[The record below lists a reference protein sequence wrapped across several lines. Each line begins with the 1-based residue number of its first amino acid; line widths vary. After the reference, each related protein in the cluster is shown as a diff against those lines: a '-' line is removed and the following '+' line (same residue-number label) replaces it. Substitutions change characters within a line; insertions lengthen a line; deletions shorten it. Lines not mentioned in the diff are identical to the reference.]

1 MADNNSTVQFKADI
15 SQLRAAM
22 QQAQRQVRL
31 ASSEFQKVASGLDDW
46 SKSEVGLEA
55 KLKQLN
61 TTLDAQKKKADL
73 ARKELEE
80 TKKVY
85 GENAAETDRARE
97 KLNRYEAA
105 VNSTEKELDH
115 YESELK
121 DCKEQTGKFADETDD
136 LEDATQKASDGFTV
150 MKGALASLV
159 ADGFR
164 LAISAA
170 KDFAKET
177 LTVGMNFEQGMAQV
191 SAVSGATGDE
201 LDALTAKAKEM
212 GAKTKFSATESA
224 EAFNYMAMAG
234 WETEDMING
243 IEGVMSLAAASG
255 EDLATTSDIVT
266 DALTAMGYAA
276 GDSGH
281 LADVMAA
288 ASSNANTNVGLMG
301 KTFQYAAPIVGAL
314 GYSMEDTAVAIGLM
328 ANAGIK
334 GDKAG
339 TALRAVLT
347 RLSAPPKDCAEALDH
362 LGISLKDSEGN
373 MKSLDEV
380 MADLRSRFSTFNET
394 QKTAYAKA
402 IAGQNAMS
410 GLLAIVNAAPEDY
423 AKLTDAVRESEGAA
437 ASMADT
443 MNDTVEGQLTLLKS
457 QIEGVQIQIYERLVP
472 YLKKGVDTISE
483 SISAIDWDVV
493 GDKLG
498 NFASKAIDLFVKI
511 VENADGIVDILK
523 AIGISLG
530 TAFVISKVLAFAG
543 TISTLFKTFQALKT
557 ATDVATSS
565 QLLLNAAQAA
575 TPIGMVVAGVAAL
588 GAGLVYLASKNK
600 EAAESTQV
608 LTDFEEEQINK
619 INDMKAAYDEMNA
632 ARNESIKSI
641 ESEYGYYQE
650 LKDELDTLVDA
661 NGNVK
666 AGYEDRVDFI
676 LNTLNQACGTEMALI
691 DGVIEN
697 YNEERDSLEKLIEA
711 KKAEAVLRASEE
723 SYTAAIQNR
732 QDALQNLTTAQGIYK
747 QNVSDMNAAE
757 KAYNDMLSMTT
768 EEYAKLNN
776 LEYDMG
782 AASQQL
788 KNDQEELKQK
798 FIESK
803 AAVGESRVAMGNA
816 QKTYDGYMTTIQNY
830 EGLSAAIISGDASKI
845 ATALTDMEYN
855 FQTAETST
863 KESLERQV
871 ENYEANL
878 ASLEEAIRSGTPG
891 VTQEMVDQAEAMVK
905 AAKEELDKAPD
916 DFADTLG
923 KAGEKGAKAIGSDAN
938 KKTATASGK
947 AIRDSATGGMAPDG
961 TETTAGNNLV
971 DGYIN
976 AMKGRYGDVNT
987 AGQGL
992 SKSGVSGVNEGQES
1006 NSPSKATYRSG
1017 EYFGQGFIN
1026 GMESKKNDIWNK
1038 AVSLAKKA
1046 IEGLKAGQK
1055 EGSPSK
1061 ITFQSGVYFTQG
1073 YINGIV
1079 SMQGKLNATVK
1090 SMVKTVTSELLKM
1103 SNFDFSAVAESASE
1117 AYSNAL
1123 TKKFDYTMNRASY
1136 ENDQKIKEF
1145 DKTIS
1150 DYETNQKKDSAKLQS
1165 TSNKKIKTIEKK
1177 RDKTVN
1183 SLQKKLDALDSK
1195 KENAAERKKLQNK
1208 IKAAKAKATKQINA
1222 EKAATKKQIENSDK
1236 GYEKLINAEKKKQE
1250 AYKEASSAFLSAYS
1264 DAMQEYQSKAQ
1275 KLIDDTIG
1283 GITDKYNERYD
1294 ELIGKQNN
1302 LIEKLKSAGDLF
1314 NISGA
1319 GVMTIND
1326 IQEQTRQIREYTEK
1340 LRRIKEK
1347 VSSELFD
1354 EIVSYDMK
1362 EGSAFMERLLAMSAD
1377 ELDAYNKAYT
1387 EKMEAA
1393 QEAGESIYKADF
1405 EQLSKDYKNDINK
1418 AFKDIDKQLTEL
1430 GKQAMQGFVNG
1441 LTSDTDYLSKN
1452 VQTYIKSMLS
1462 TFEKELKISSPSK
1475 VTYKLG
1481 DFTGEGFVNGFKNTI
1496 NEAKKTAM
1504 EMAQSMATPLD
1515 DVVNN
1520 IGNMKASVNGAGSS
1534 TSQTTVVNN
1543 YYFTQNNT
1551 SPKSLSALETFQA
1564 ERQMIS
1570 MMKAMT

>member
-15 SQLRAAM
+15 SQLKAAM

-61 TTLDAQKKKADL
+61 TTLEAQKKKADL

-150 MKGALASLV
+150 MKGALANLV
-159 ADGFR
+159 AEGFK

-266 DALTAMGYAA
+266 DALTAMGYSA

-410 GLLAIVNAAPEDY
+410 GLLAIVNAAPADY
-423 AKLTDAVRESEGAA
+423 DKLTNAVRESEGAA

-472 YLKKGVDTISE
+472 AMKDGIDKISE
-483 SISAIDWDVV
+483 TMSGINWDEVADKV
-493 GDKLG
+493 GS
-498 NFASKAIDLFVKI
+498 FANKAIDFFVKL
-511 VENADGIVDILK
+511 VDNAEGIVDILK
-523 AIGISLG
+523 AIGISFG
-530 TAFVISKVLAFAG
+530 TVFVIGKIMSFAH
-543 TISTLFKTFQALKT
+543 TITTLYTTFQALKT
-557 ATDVATSS
+557 ATDVATTS

-575 TPIGMVVAGVAAL
+575 TPIGLVVAGVAAL
-588 GAGLVYLASKNK
+588 GAGLVYLAAKNK
-600 EAAESTQV
+600 EAGNSTQI
-608 LTDFEEEQINK
+608 LTEYEEEQINK

-650 LKDELDTLVDA
+650 LKNELDTLVDA

-697 YNEERDSLEKLIEA
+697 YNEERESLEKLIEA

-830 EGLSAAIISGDASKI
+830 EGLSSAIISGDSEKI
-845 ATALTDMEYN
+845 GTALTNMEYN

-871 ENYEANL
+871 QNYEQNL
-878 ASLEEAIRSGTPG
+878 ADLESAIRNGTPG
-891 VTQEMVDQAEAMVK
+891 VTQDMVDQAQSMLD
-905 AAKEELDKAPD
+905 AAKRELDKAPD
-916 DFADTLG
+916 DFSSRINN
-923 KAGEKGAKAIGSDAN
+923 GAKTAALALGSDQNKGLMTSSAN
-938 KKTATASGK
+938 AL
-947 AIRDSATGGMAPDG
+947 RDSATKGLEPNGS
-961 TETTAGNNLV
+961 EKTAGDNLTL
-971 DGYIN
+971 GYIN
-976 AMKGRYGDVNT
+976 GMSINAGNVNT
-987 AGQGL
+987 TARNMGTGAVNSL
-992 SKSGVSGVNEGQES
+992 NEGQES
-1006 NSPSKATYRSG
+1006 NSPSRATERSG

-1026 GMESKKNDIWNK
+1026 GMNNK
-1038 AVSLAKKA
+1038 MSAVWEKAKALAVHA
-1046 IEGLKAGQK
+1046 INALKAGQQ

-1061 ITFQSGVYFTQG
+1061 ITFQSGVYFTEG
-1073 YINGIV
+1073 YINGINSQRKKLDKTV
-1079 SMQGKLNATVK
+1079 KNMVGSVIKIMLNA
-1090 SMVKTVTSELLKM
+1090 
-1103 SNFDFSAVAESASE
+1103 SNYDFSKAGEMAST
-1117 AYSNAL
+1117 AYSDTI
-1123 TKKFDYTMNRASY
+1123 TKKFEYTLNKMAYQN
-1136 ENDQKIKEF
+1136 EEKIKEF
-1145 DKTIS
+1145 EKNIKEIETRQKSEIASASQNNSNNVKEIEGWRDAQVKSLQKRLDK
-1150 DYETNQKKDSAKLQS
+1150 L
-1165 TSNKKIKTIEKK
+1165 SNKKEDAAAKK
-1177 RDKTVN
+1177 R
-1183 SLQKKLDALDSK
+1183 
-1195 KENAAERKKLQNK
+1195 LQNQIK
-1208 IKAAKAKATKQINA
+1208 KTKDTASKMIKAENESFKKRQESIN
-1222 EKAATKKQIENSDK
+1222 KK
-1236 GYEKLINAEKKKQE
+1236 YEKLITSEKENQE
-1250 AYKEASSAFLSAYS
+1250 AYSEASSNFIS
-1264 DAMQEYQSKAQ
+1264 EYQAAMNQYQADAQ

-1326 IQEQTRQIREYTEK
+1326 IKEQTKAINDYAGK
-1340 LRRIKEK
+1340 LQKIKNK
-1347 VSSELFD
+1347 VSSDLFD
-1354 EIVSYDMK
+1354 QIVSYDMK
-1362 EGSAFMERLLAMSAD
+1362 EGSAFLDQLLAMSAND
-1377 ELDAYNKAYT
+1377 LNAYNKVYE
-1387 EKMEAA
+1387 EKMKAS
-1393 QEAGESIYKADF
+1393 QKAGENIYKTDF
-1405 EQLSKDYKNDINK
+1405 ANLTKNYKNDVNN
-1418 AFKDIDKQLTEL
+1418 AFKDIDKQLSEL
-1430 GKQAMQGFVNG
+1430 GKQAMKGFVNG
-1441 LTSDTDYLSKN
+1441 LTSDTDYLTKN
-1452 VQTYIKSMLS
+1452 VKTYIKSMLS
-1462 TFEKELKISSPSK
+1462 TFEKELQIHSPSK
-1475 VTYKLG
+1475 VTYKIG
-1481 DFTGEGFVNGFKNTI
+1481 DFTGEGFVDGLKASI
-1496 NEAKKTAM
+1496 NQAKKTAM
-1504 EMAQSMATPLD
+1504 EMAQSVSTPLD
-1515 DVVNN
+1515 SMTSN
-1520 IGNMKASVNGAGSS
+1520 IGSMKSNVNGMNTA
-1534 TSQTTVVNN
+1534 SQQQVINN

-1564 ERQMIS
+1564 ERQMVS
-1570 MMKAMT
+1570 MMKAMTT